1 VLIKAVQN
9 GLDSQ
14 SLFHVLERVPRAHRG
29 GVDRLERFH
38 GDVAHGLGVVGMLP
52 ADTGAAPEY
61 LGAVFPVLLAV
72 PCGGPG
78 LPVPPGLPA
87 VHQLERLYS
96 TVRRPV
102 VRSGGPQC
110 PDTRGDSKEA
120 VIHRQVTSGSM
131 VLQRVLKLSEQFG
144 VRRLCRAVRMLGFSL
159 MCG

>member
-1 VLIKAVQN
+1 MLIKAVQN

-72 PCGGPG
+72 PCGGPAFQSHRDCQRCISWND
-78 LPVPPGLPA
+78 LLNCSATRCAERRPA
-87 VHQLERLYS
+87 VSRY
-96 TVRRPV
+96 T
-102 VRSGGPQC
+102 G
-110 PDTRGDSKEA
+110 
-120 VIHRQVTSGSM
+120 
-131 VLQRVLKLSEQFG
+131 
-144 VRRLCRAVRMLGFSL
+144 
-159 MCG
+159 

>member
-1 VLIKAVQN
+1 MLIKAVQN

-87 VHQLERLYS
+87 VHQLERFTQLFGDPLCGAAARS
-96 TVRRPV
+96 VPIHGVTVR
-102 VRSGGPQC
+102 
-110 PDTRGDSKEA
+110 
-120 VIHRQVTSGSM
+120 
-131 VLQRVLKLSEQFG
+131 KLSYTDK
-144 VRRLCRAVRMLGFSL
+144 
-159 MCG
+159 